1 MFGKKK
7 ETQQQ
12 VKKEYRCSE
21 CGLDCSD
28 QPSLERHISWA
39 HKKTSTAPL
48 EEKGGKI

>member
-12 VKKEYRCSE
+12 VKKEFRCTE

-28 QPSLERHISWA
+28 PQNLERHISWA

-48 EEKGGKI
+48 KDKGDKI